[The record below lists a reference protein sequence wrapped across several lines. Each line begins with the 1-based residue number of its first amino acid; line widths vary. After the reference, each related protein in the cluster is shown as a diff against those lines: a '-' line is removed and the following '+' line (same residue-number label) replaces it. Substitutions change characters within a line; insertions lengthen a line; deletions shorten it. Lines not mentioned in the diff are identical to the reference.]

1 MLFWERF
8 VALCEAHKTT
18 PTTVVKELGIAPSGV
33 TKWKNGGAPRDTT
46 LLKIARYFDVSVG
59 YLKGEE
65 ETPVEEHL
73 SEQAAELVNIFEQLS
88 IVGKAK
94 LLVFAEE
101 TRKGEEAL

>member
-8 VALCEAHKTT
+8 VALCEANRTT

-33 TKWKNGGAPRDTT
+33 TKWKNGCVPRDTT
-46 LLKIARYFDVSVG
+46 LLKISRHFDVSVG

-65 ETPVEEHL
+65 ETPVEERL
-73 SEQAAELVNIFEQLS
+73 SEQAAELVSIFEQLS
-88 IVGKAK
+88 VVGKAR

-101 TRKGEEAL
+101 IRKGEEAL